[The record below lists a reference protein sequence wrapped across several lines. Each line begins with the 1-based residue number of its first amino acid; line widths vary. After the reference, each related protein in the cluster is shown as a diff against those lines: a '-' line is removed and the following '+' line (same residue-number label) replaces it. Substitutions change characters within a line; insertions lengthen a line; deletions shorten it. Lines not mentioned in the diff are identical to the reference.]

1 VTLLSLEYIHHLST
15 GCSSFSASQIF
26 FYDNVN
32 ILHDK
37 QMLLIPYSLLIIS
50 ITVSLVTFPNVFAQN
65 KSVDFN
71 ALVNKGLA
79 LDNLGNHTVAL
90 QYFDKALAIQ
100 PNNFNVLY
108 NKGVTLYDLGNYTEA
123 IKYYDKA
130 LAIQPNNF
138 DVLYNK
144 ANALAKLG
152 SSISPSSPG
161 SMTPPS
167 GSPPESI
174 PGLLPITTNNT
185 Q

>member
-1 VTLLSLEYIHHLST
+1 
-15 GCSSFSASQIF
+15 
-26 FYDNVN
+26 
-32 ILHDK
+32 
-37 QMLLIPYSLLIIS
+37 MLLITYSLLIIS

-65 KSVDFN
+65 KSVDVNALVNKGITVGSLGNYTRALQYFDKALAIQPNDVN

-90 QYFDKALAIQ
+90 QYFDKALDIQ

-167 GSPPESI
+167 GSPLESI